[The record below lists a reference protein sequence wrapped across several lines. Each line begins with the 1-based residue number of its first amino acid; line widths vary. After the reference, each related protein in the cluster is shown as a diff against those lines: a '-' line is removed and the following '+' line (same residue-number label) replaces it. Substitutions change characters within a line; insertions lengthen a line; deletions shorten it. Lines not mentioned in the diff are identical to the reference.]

1 MAGKIDFI
9 QPLGH
14 DPYGDNHN
22 STQLPQ
28 QYGSVIFGAG
38 SLTASS
44 GYGFQPSL
52 TQSVPVAPVGN
63 PPSAKSNR
71 AHLDTAAPASGN
83 RGGVELYGG
92 GKFDQM
98 QPGQYVMQ
106 GAMKDL
112 AGSGNTLLNS
122 PQKLSQNGR
131 NANNWHGDELT
142 GITGWDYQTG
152 AARYNA
158 AIRGNAYE
166 GWSPLTNT
174 SGVLEPTPT
183 ITAAGANGIAKD
195 AVPGTLVFNFNG
207 QVPASSVYGPRYDN

>member
-1 MAGKIDFI
+1 MAGKVTYI

-14 DPYGDNHN
+14 NPYGDNHN
-22 STQLPQ
+22 STQYPQ
-28 QYGSVIFGAG
+28 QYGATIFGAG
-38 SLTASS
+38 SLASSS

-52 TQSVPVAPVGN
+52 TQSVPVGPVGN

-71 AHLDTAAPASGN
+71 AHLDTNPGSGN
-83 RGGVELYGG
+83 RGALQLSGG

-98 QPGQYVMQ
+98 QPGQYIMQ
-106 GAMKDL
+106 GSMTRL
-112 AGSGNTLLNS
+112 AGSGNSLLNS

-142 GITGWDYQTG
+142 GITGWDYVSGNPQ
-152 AARYNA
+152 YNA

-183 ITAAGANGIAKD
+183 ITAAGPNGIAKD